1 MKKRK
6 KREQLDLLEIF
17 PRYRELK
24 KEWLNQNLELDQLK
38 LRIRKLEREKN
49 EKENIEKNI
58 SRKKNSNGKS

>member
-6 KREQLDLLEIF
+6 KREQIDLLEIF

-38 LRIRKLEREKN
+38 LRIGKLEREKN

>member
-6 KREQLDLLEIF
+6 KREQIDLLEIF

-24 KEWLNQNLELDQLK
+24 KEWISQNLKLDQLK

-49 EKENIEKNI
+49 EKENNEKNI
-58 SRKKNSNGKS
+58 SRKTNSNGKS